1 MDNFQAKSSHLYH
14 QGTLKSYQI
23 TILQKNL
30 VPVKY
35 QFAHLLKRN
44 LIDSSIDN
52 VDIGIYIVLAKYL
65 TRKYK
70 RLDLCNFVSLPDY
83 NKHSRSRSLPFCKR
97 SSGSRPNDPPLCVN
111 KNSLQHSQSS

>member
-83 NKHSRSRSLPFCKR
+83 NKHSRSRSLPF
-97 SSGSRPNDPPLCVN
+97 
-111 KNSLQHSQSS
+111 